1 MTDQT
6 LGDRGMQDGIKR
18 SPLPAW
24 QNWMVLGITLTY
36 LICELAFN
44 SRLLDLVGSIS
55 TAEEVHNMERYG
67 RALTAIA
74 AALLVLQF
82 ALVGIARLKKKNISL
97 SAKRSV
103 GAVLCL
109 CLLTGAVTWHAVEW
123 FIERQVAN
131 STGEFRQMSLLAQL
145 YQQSLIDGHQTL
157 EGIPLD
163 SHGGQVQ
170 TWTSPSGKAF
180 LAMLPILLSS
190 VDRYHALLKSGAEQ
204 NLRDSI
210 SAREGGVLGFYKAW
224 LQAREAI
231 HKQYV
236 AYYNDEMDLSV
247 TIQLEQERAWQRYER
262 SLRAK
267 GLRSWSVPRRYYA
280 SVRNNV
286 RGQGVPVATSWSP
299 SDRSGFDAAVAKTV
313 RQRYLAQRTVV
324 FNGVTIPKR
333 LNWGVFFR
341 QDVVQKSLRE
351 KLLLPAGTLVRE
363 EYPLNDGLKLF
374 ALELQT
380 AHLNEAVNEQLP
392 KLQASL
398 RSYSIGGENEK
409 QGEDAARAVIVPPVA
424 LIFSLVGALTHLAKL
439 LYLVLV
445 PLTANM
451 LRRKSSRAVR
461 LINRHPL
468 VFPVALISALLV
480 MFSCMNNTITVS
492 PAYHNLKDALQGA
505 EITIT
510 DEPLFLR
517 GESLLRI
524 VHAVSIGQSYSYPMN
539 QYLRET
545 VLGGF
550 DFGYSTHV
558 DTISSGDE

>member
-1 MTDQT
+1 MTEQT
-6 LGDRGMQDGIKR
+6 LGERGMQEGIKR

-67 RALTAIA
+67 RTLTAIA

-82 ALVGIARLKKKNISL
+82 ALVGIARMKKKNRSL
-97 SAKRSV
+97 SPKASV
-103 GAVLCL
+103 GVVLCL

-157 EGIPLD
+157 AGIPLD

-224 LQAREAI
+224 LQAREAV

-236 AYYNDEMDLSV
+236 AYYNDEMDLSQA
-247 TIQLEQERAWQRYER
+247 TQREQERAWQRYER

-267 GLRSWSVPRRYYA
+267 GLRSWNVPRRYYA

-286 RGQGVPVATSWSP
+286 RGQGVPVANNWSP
-299 SDRSGFDAAVAKTV
+299 SDRAGFDAAVAKTV

-324 FNGVTIPKR
+324 FEGVTIPKR
-333 LNWGVFFR
+333 LDWGVFFR
-341 QDVVQKSLRE
+341 QEVVQKSLRE

-363 EYPLNDGLKLF
+363 EYPLNDGLKQF

-380 AHLNEAVNEQLP
+380 AHLNEAVKQQLP

-439 LYLVLV
+439 LYLILV
-445 PLTANM
+445 PLTAT
-451 LRRKSSRAVR
+451 LLSRRSSRPVR
-461 LINRHPL
+461 LLNRHPL
-468 VFPVALISALLV
+468 IFPVALISGLLV

-492 PAYHNLKDALQGA
+492 PAYQNLKDALQGA

-550 DFGYSTHV
+550 DFGYSTP
-558 DTISSGDE
+558 EK

>member
-1 MTDQT
+1 MTEQT
-6 LGDRGMQDGIKR
+6 LGDRETQGGIKR

-67 RALTAIA
+67 RTLTAIA

-82 ALVGIARLKKKNISL
+82 ALVGIARLKKKSIAFSPK
-97 SAKRSV
+97 ASV

-123 FIERQVAN
+123 FIERQVSN

-163 SHGGQVQ
+163 SQGGQVQ

-210 SAREGGVLGFYKAW
+210 SAREGGVLGFYKTW
-224 LQAREAI
+224 LRAREAV

-236 AYYNDEMDLSV
+236 AYYNDEMDLSQA
-247 TIQLEQERAWQRYER
+247 TQREQERSWQRYER

-267 GLRSWSVPRRYYA
+267 GLRSWNVPRRYYA

-286 RGQGVPVATSWSP
+286 RSQGVPVANNWSP
-299 SDRSGFDAAVAKTV
+299 SDRVGFDAAVAKTV

-333 LNWGVFFR
+333 LDWGVFFR

-351 KLLLPAGTLVRE
+351 KLLLPTGTLVRE
-363 EYPLNDGLKLF
+363 EYPLSDGLKLF

-380 AHLNEAVNEQLP
+380 AHLNEAVKQQLP

-424 LIFSLVGALTHLAKL
+424 LIFSLAGALTHLAKL

-445 PLTANM
+445 PLTATM
-451 LRRKSSRAVR
+451 LRRKSSRPVR

-480 MFSCMNNTITVS
+480 MFSCMNNSITVS
-492 PAYHNLKDALQGA
+492 PAYQNLKDALQGA

-550 DFGYSTHV
+550 DFGYSTH
-558 DTISSGDE
+558 EE

>member
-1 MTDQT
+1 MTDRT
-6 LGDRGMQDGIKR
+6 LGDRGTQDEIKR

-97 SAKRSV
+97 SAKGSV
-103 GAVLCL
+103 SAVLCL

-247 TIQLEQERAWQRYER
+247 TTQLEQERAWQRYER

-267 GLRSWSVPRRYYA
+267 GLRSWNVPRRYYA

-286 RGQGVPVATSWSP
+286 RSQGVPVANNWSP
-299 SDRSGFDAAVAKTV
+299 SDRAGFDAAVAKTV

-324 FNGVTIPKR
+324 FNGVAIPKR

-351 KLLLPAGTLVRE
+351 KLLLPTGTLVRE

-380 AHLNEAVNEQLP
+380 AHLNEAVKQQLP

-451 LRRKSSRAVR
+451 LRRKSSRPVR

-492 PAYHNLKDALQGA
+492 PAYQNLKDALQGA

-550 DFGYSTHV
+550 DFGYSTH
-558 DTISSGDE
+558 EE

>member
-1 MTDQT
+1 MTDRT
-6 LGDRGMQDGIKR
+6 LGDRGTQDEIKR
-18 SPLPAW
+18 SPLPAR

-97 SAKRSV
+97 SAKGSV

-109 CLLTGAVTWHAVEW
+109 CLLTGAGTWHAVEW

-247 TIQLEQERAWQRYER
+247 TTQLEQERAWQRYER

-267 GLRSWSVPRRYYA
+267 GLRSWNVPRRYYA

-286 RGQGVPVATSWSP
+286 RSQGVPVANNWSP
-299 SDRSGFDAAVAKTV
+299 SDRAGFDAAVAKTV

-324 FNGVTIPKR
+324 FNGVAIPKR

-351 KLLLPAGTLVRE
+351 KLLLPTGTLVRE

-380 AHLNEAVNEQLP
+380 AHLNEAVKQQLP

-451 LRRKSSRAVR
+451 LRRKSSRSVR

-492 PAYHNLKDALQGA
+492 PAYQNLKDALQGA

-550 DFGYSTHV
+550 DFGYSTH
-558 DTISSGDE
+558 EE